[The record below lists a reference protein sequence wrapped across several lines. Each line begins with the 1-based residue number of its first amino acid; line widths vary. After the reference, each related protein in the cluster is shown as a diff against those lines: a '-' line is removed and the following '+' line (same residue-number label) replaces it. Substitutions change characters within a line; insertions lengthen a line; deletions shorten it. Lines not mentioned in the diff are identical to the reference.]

1 MDRLA
6 QLKKILGHSFYY
18 VGLTPSYRPG
28 SSRRTANISSYCA
41 DFRERS
47 LSSATT
53 FIHSSRDSQVF
64 SSEQAAWAGL
74 LEEIRRSSLWEKTAL
89 AQELAA
95 SRKRD

>member
-6 QLKKILGHSFYY
+6 QLKKILGHNFYY
-18 VGLTPSYRPG
+18 VRLTPNYHPG
-28 SSRRTANISSYCA
+28 RSHRIANISSYCA

-53 FIHSSRDSQVF
+53 SIRSSRDNQTF